1 MSNNLIWYHW
11 GALALFLADLL
22 WISAASTCYQLCR
35 SYQLHAALSCGS
47 QVSPVEGKQIHTDSI
62 SRSSLFWLW
71 MFFCL
76 KTSLTT
82 VFNVCWRVTKI
93 SYQVHTKLHQ
103 RVCPLSPIQLHDVYI
118 YLILTSFDISLFF
131 KTENGNRDVCSTA
144 FPNVSIHFTTVSRCP
159 AKVFSESKILYAPIL
174 IF

>member
-1 MSNNLIWYHW
+1 MSSPTPSWEGTLLLKRAAFPRIRATESFWKSLVSSTDSSSPVCR
-11 GALALFLADLL
+11 ALAL
-22 WISAASTCYQLCR
+22 ASLD
-35 SYQLHAALSCGS
+35 G
-47 QVSPVEGKQIHTDSI
+47 
-62 SRSSLFWLW
+62 LW
-71 MFFCL
+71 MFLF
-76 KTSLTT
+76 SLIT
-82 VFNVCWRVTKI
+82 VLNVCWRVTKI
-93 SYQVHTKLHQ
+93 SYQVNTNLHQ

>member
-1 MSNNLIWYHW
+1 MQVAFY
-11 GALALFLADLL
+11 LAGEITQVKESIP
-22 WISAASTCYQLCR
+22 WVRCAS
-35 SYQLHAALSCGS
+35 
-47 QVSPVEGKQIHTDSI
+47 VNV
-62 SRSSLFWLW
+62 
-71 MFFCL
+71 CL

-82 VFNVCWRVTKI
+82 VLNVCWRVTKI
-93 SYQVHTKLHQ
+93 SYQVNTKLHQ
-103 RVCPLSPIQLHDVYI
+103 RVCPMSPIQPHDVYI

-131 KTENGNRDVCSTA
+131 KTENGIRDVCSTA